1 MIHEIAP
8 EHMDNQYHEKN
19 VQPDSQVCFC
29 TGRKLLV
36 RIQDGQISWPLYK
49 EVKELAGECTYLFS
63 ISDRDYFLA
72 EPTEEVTVPDAVWV
86 EWREIRDKQPTGRSI
101 CLYDSDA
108 SEPVA
113 QLCTVLRKMRS
124 KDRT

>member
-49 EVKELAGECTYLFS
+49 EEKELAGECTYLFS

-72 EPTEEVTVPDAVWV
+72 EPTEEVTVPVAVWV
-86 EWREIRDKQPTGRSI
+86 EWREIRDKQPT
-101 CLYDSDA
+101 
-108 SEPVA
+108 E
-113 QLCTVLRKMRS
+113 
-124 KDRT
+124 